1 MALRGIRVLEFAGI
15 GPAPFATMVLSDY
28 GAKVIRIDRAPGA
41 SGDVTSRGKLSVAID
56 VKDPAGKAAIRNL
69 IKESDV
75 LIDPYRPG
83 VMEKLGFGPSECE
96 KLNPRLI
103 FARMVGFSPTS
114 PYGKMA
120 GHDLNYIAVSGVLD
134 MIRSKTGE
142 PTPPLNILGDFAGGG
157 IMLVQG
163 ILLALLERSNSGKG
177 QVVKTDMVNG
187 ARYIASFPLLL
198 AHPGNVHGSWQW
210 HGEPGNNL
218 LDGGSPFYNV
228 YRTRDGK
235 YMTVACLEP
244 QFFAEFSRL
253 INPFLQ
259 GKDEIEA
266 LDPKNQQNKA
276 LWPKMRLTLTRVFL
290 TNDRDE
296 WARVFHNTDACC
308 LPVLTKNEITQ
319 DQLGGAKYTDPVPEG
334 SMLPPAPH
342 PILERTP
349 ANPSP
354 AYTKKTD
361 FYTPA
366 GSSLEAVIKE
376 FGSGLSADDVKYLR
390 KANGGAKL

>member
-1 MALRGIRVLEFAGI
+1 MALNGVRVLEFSGI
-15 GPAPFATMVLSDY
+15 GPAPFAAMVLADY
-28 GAKVIRIDRAPGA
+28 GAKVVRIDRKPGA
-41 SGDVTSRGKLSVAID
+41 SSDITSRGKLSVSID
-56 VKDPAGKAAIRNL
+56 VKDPAGKAAIRSL

-83 VMEKLGFGPSECE
+83 VMEKLGFGPEECA

-134 MIRSKTGE
+134 MIRSKTDE
-142 PTPPLNILGDFAGGG
+142 PTPPMNILGDFAGGG

-163 ILLALLERSNSGKG
+163 ILLALLERSSSGKG

-198 AHPGNVHGSWQW
+198 AHPGNMYGAWQW
-210 HGEPGNNL
+210 HEKPGNNL

-228 YRTRDGK
+228 YKTRDGK
-235 YMTVACLEP
+235 YMTVACIEP

-253 INPFLQ
+253 IQPFLQ
-259 GKDEIEA
+259 GDDEITA
-266 LDPKNQQNKA
+266 LAPTNQQDKA
-276 LWPKMRLTLTRVFL
+276 LWGKMRLALTRVFL
-290 TNDRDE
+290 TNDRAE
-296 WARVFHNTDACC
+296 WTRVFHGSDACC
-308 LPVLTKNEITQ
+308 LPVLTKDEVSQNE
-319 DQLGGAKYTDPVPEG
+319 LGGAKYAASVPEG

-349 ANPSP
+349 AIPPP
-354 AYTKKTD
+354 AYTKKEH
-361 FYTPA
+361 FYTAA
-366 GSSLEAVIKE
+366 GSSVEAVLKE
-376 FGSGLSADDVKYLR
+376 FGNKLSADDVKYLR
-390 KANGGAKL
+390 KVNAKL